1 MEGER
6 LEGER
11 IIWKLFAV
19 VLMTSDSSLDGVDEN
34 RAETPGVRDTL
45 VQNQLADWSQGEM
58 KGDKLHS

>member
-19 VLMTSDSSLDGVDEN
+19 VLMTSDSSLDGVDGN
-34 RAETPGVRDTL
+34 RAETPGVRYSG
-45 VQNQLADWSQGEM
+45 AESAG
-58 KGDKLHS
+58 